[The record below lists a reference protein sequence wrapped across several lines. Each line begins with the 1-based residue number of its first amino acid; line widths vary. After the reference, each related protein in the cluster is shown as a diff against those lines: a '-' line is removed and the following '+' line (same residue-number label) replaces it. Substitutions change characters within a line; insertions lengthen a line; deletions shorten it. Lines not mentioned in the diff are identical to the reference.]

1 MIQEPGFLTQ
11 MPANNFSQ
19 KQPQPVA
26 SSCVHFSLNN
36 YSCQV
41 ELASSFRNSS
51 PIQMLVGASQLT

>member
-41 ELASSFRNSS
+41 ELASSFRNRVHQFKCLLEPVS
-51 PIQMLVGASQLT
+51 